1 MSEAQQR
8 CIETRRLLSD
18 GGRLVDVRSEGEFS
32 AGALD
37 GALNLPLHNI
47 QRADELLNRDT
58 PLVVYCAT
66 GMRSNQARS
75 RLHSMGFSQVYDLGG
90 FQNIQHC

>member
-8 CIETRRLLSD
+8 CMETRRFLSD
-18 GGRLVDVRSEGEFS
+18 GGRLVDVRSEAEFS

-37 GALNLPLHNI
+37 GALNLPLQTI
-47 QRADELLNRDT
+47 QRADELLSRDT
-58 PLVVYCAT
+58 PLVVYCAS
-66 GMRSNQARS
+66 GMRSNLAQA
-75 RLHSMGFSQVYDLGG
+75 RLHSMGFSQVHDLGG

>member
-18 GGRLVDVRSEGEFS
+18 GGRLIDVRTAGEFA
-32 AGALD
+32 AGALE
-37 GALNLPLHNI
+37 GAVNLPLQEI
-47 QRADELLNRDT
+47 DQADRVLDRET
-58 PLVVYCAT
+58 PVVVYCGT
-66 GMRSNQARS
+66 GMRSNQAKA
-75 RLHSMGFSQVYDLGG
+75 RLQAMGFNTVHDLGG

>member
-18 GGRLVDVRSEGEFS
+18 GARLLDVRSEGEFS
-32 AGALD
+32 AGALE

-47 QRADELLNRDT
+47 QRAGEILSRDT
-58 PLVVYCAT
+58 PLVVYCHRYA
-66 GMRSNQARS
+66 Q
-75 RLHSMGFSQVYDLGG
+75 
-90 FQNIQHC
+90 

>member
-8 CIETRRLLSD
+8 CIETRRVLSD
-18 GGRLVDVRSEGEFS
+18 GGRLIDVRTPGEFS

-37 GALNLPLHNI
+37 GALNLPLQEI
-47 QRADELLNRDT
+47 QRAGALLDRET
-58 PLVVYCAT
+58 PLVVYCGT
-66 GMRSNQARS
+66 GMRSNQAKGLLRD
-75 RLHSMGFSQVYDLGG
+75 MGFNTVHDLGG

>member
-18 GGRLVDVRSEGEFS
+18 GGRLVDVRTEGEFS
-32 AGALD
+32 AGALE
-37 GALNLPLHNI
+37 GALNLPLHHI
-47 QRADELLNRDT
+47 HRADELLDRDT
-58 PLVVYCAT
+58 PLVVYCGT
-66 GMRSNQARS
+66 GMRSNQAMTF
-75 RLHSMGFSQVYDLGG
+75 LQSMGFNQVHDLGG